1 MILVC
6 LCARKEALARGI
18 RLANSSYSFS
28 LTFKGNFFKFCTRMD
43 QLYIEAG
50 HLEVTVDEIWNC
62 VYETEFN
69 LTIG

>member
-18 RLANSSYSFS
+18 RLAIHQVLYSFS
-28 LTFKGNFFKFCTRMD
+28 LTLKGNFFKFCTRMD

-50 HLEVTVDEIWNC
+50 HLEVPVDEIWNC
-62 VYETEFN
+62 VYETE
-69 LTIG
+69 

>member
-1 MILVC
+1 MPG
-6 LCARKEALARGI
+6 RKLWPEASDWPIHQVL
-18 RLANSSYSFS
+18 YSFS

-62 VYETEFN
+62 VYETELN

>member
-1 MILVC
+1 
-6 LCARKEALARGI
+6 
-18 RLANSSYSFS
+18 
-28 LTFKGNFFKFCTRMD
+28 MD

-62 VYETEFN
+62 VYETELN

>member
-1 MILVC
+1 MIEMILVC
-6 LCARKEALARGI
+6 LCARKEALARGF
-18 RLANSSYSFS
+18 RLANSSSFIFFFFNRGIS
-28 LTFKGNFFKFCTRMD
+28 SNFA

-62 VYETEFN
+62 VYETELN